1 MILSISNVSG
11 ATTVGSDE
19 DADSPVW
26 RGVAKGVGVFVIEDE
41 REALVMV
48 SGVDDGDEEEDL
60 GDDMLIDRE

>member
-1 MILSISNVSG
+1 MQLLSAQMRMLTVPSG
-11 ATTVGSDE
+11 G
-19 DADSPVW
+19 
-26 RGVAKGVGVFVIEDE
+26 GVAKGVGVFVIEDE